1 MNPNHDWMWKCTH
14 EPCVTHVFI
23 HEWVPREIV
32 LYMESKLVNHSS
44 ICPLFFSLAMSD
56 FFLQLLFWDNGV
68 GGFIL
73 LSFSVIV
80 NVFLLN
86 SAFDKQGGVII
97 SLWSAVCL
105 LIRGLCCVHRNIKS
119 AVLVTWRN
127 FVVDSVNHFRQRLC
141 SSSLCH
147 VVFRHKS

>member
-1 MNPNHDWMWKCTH
+1 MWKCTH
-14 EPCVTHVFI
+14 DLCVTHVFI

-44 ICPLFFSLAMSD
+44 ICPLIFSLAMSD
-56 FFLQLLFWDNGV
+56 FFFSSYCFWDDGF

-119 AVLVTWRN
+119 AVLVLVTWRN
-127 FVVDSVNHFRQRLC
+127 LVVDGVNHFR
-141 SSSLCH
+141 
-147 VVFRHKS
+147 